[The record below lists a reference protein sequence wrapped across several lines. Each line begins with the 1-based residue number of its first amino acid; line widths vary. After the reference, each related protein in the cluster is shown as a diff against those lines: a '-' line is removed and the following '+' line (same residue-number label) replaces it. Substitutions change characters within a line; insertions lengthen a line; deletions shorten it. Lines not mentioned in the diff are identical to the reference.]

1 MVWWSQRSGNTG
13 LSCRQRADLPLPGTP
28 RGGCWESSLGG
39 SSQPA
44 SPHHQPVSLH
54 DGEANQELQLRSP
67 QPTNTSHPRYLTG
80 HFKWPSTPSYT
91 ITIYMYVYVS
101 CLMSCR
107 CIKISKISVRAGGQN
122 YCCYVIVNI
131 ITVIFMLYLFKK
143 IVASNVLKSWDEI
156 FLLSILKECRVEH
169 RARYICRPIN
179 SE

>member
-1 MVWWSQRSGNTG
+1 
-13 LSCRQRADLPLPGTP
+13 
-28 RGGCWESSLGG
+28 
-39 SSQPA
+39 
-44 SPHHQPVSLH
+44 
-54 DGEANQELQLRSP
+54 
-67 QPTNTSHPRYLTG
+67 
-80 HFKWPSTPSYT
+80 
-91 ITIYMYVYVS
+91 
-101 CLMSCR
+101 MSCT